1 MTSAFLDA
9 IASPNTY
16 PRQWVSQWLIVS
28 DLEIAV
34 ASSSLFYLI
43 RNRILHYHNMC
54 FTVFIHSSS
63 YDITD
68 LRTNAMQSNG
78 HCIAMVGGASWARER
93 DNNWSGFSSTRDPFA
108 LWCNSGSSLSGS
120 FTIKT
125 KQFLHL
131 CHLIAFPLRQ
141 WSRWNN
147 LGIWD
152 SDKGGYLISGKTPR
166 GGMGDSHPRK
176 PGMTPWGGNG
186 SKYFTLIYRQMW
198 DQVWRHSRQW
208 QWKGLESSSLHEA
221 CLVFNLRHSVVF
233 CAKLSIFISF
243 SSGWRNTLSVTM
255 CCWFLK
261 AAFIAS
267 WILLCFCSTHF
278 ADLVGKYKSTLA
290 VV

>member
-1 MTSAFLDA
+1 
-9 IASPNTY
+9 
-16 PRQWVSQWLIVS
+16 
-28 DLEIAV
+28 
-34 ASSSLFYLI
+34 
-43 RNRILHYHNMC
+43 MC
-54 FTVFIHSSS
+54 FTVFVHSSS
-63 YDITD
+63 YDTD
-68 LRTNAMQSNG
+68 LRINAMQSNG

-108 LWCNSGSSLSGS
+108 LWCNSGSSLSRS

-147 LGIWD
+147 LGWNL
-152 SDKGGYLISGKTPR
+152 GQWQRGYLISGKTPR
-166 GGMGDSHPRK
+166 CGMGDSHPRK

-221 CLVFNLRHSVVF
+221 CLLVFNLRPF
-233 CAKLSIFISF
+233 LCKLNRFISF
-243 SSGWRNTLSVTM
+243 STGWMNTLSISM
-255 CCWFLK
+255 CWWFSN
-261 AAFIAS
+261 AAFIS
-267 WILLCFCSTHF
+267 C
-278 ADLVGKYKSTLA
+278 
-290 VV
+290 